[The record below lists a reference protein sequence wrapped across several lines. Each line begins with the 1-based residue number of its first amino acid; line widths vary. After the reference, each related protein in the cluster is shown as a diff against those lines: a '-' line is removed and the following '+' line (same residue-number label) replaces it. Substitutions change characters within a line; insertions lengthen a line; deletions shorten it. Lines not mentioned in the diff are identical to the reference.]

1 MASLDKT
8 KEILAE
14 LIGFPSV
21 SSDSNIDVIQYMAQ
35 RLQDV
40 GADVQLQF
48 APDGQKANLFATIGP
63 ARQGGIVLSG
73 HSDVV
78 PVTDQDWTHEPFMMT
93 EQDGRLY
100 GRGTCDMKGFIAAAL
115 AKAEDYAQRDL
126 TRPVHFSFTYDEE
139 TGCIGAQALAEWLQ
153 ERDIRPAIAIIGE
166 PTMMQVIEGHKG
178 CCEYT
183 THFHG
188 RAGHGSM
195 PDLGVNAVEYAVR
208 YVSRLMELGEELK
221 SRAPANGRFDPP
233 WTTINTGSLTGGTIH
248 NVIPETASVQW
259 EFRPVQNSDF
269 TYVKSQAEEY
279 VRSILLPAMQSVDP
293 AASIT
298 TEIMGEVVGLEPPDV
313 NEARDILMELTG
325 CNQAGVVPFGTE
337 AGIFSALGMS
347 VAVCGPG
354 SIEQAHKPDEFLA
367 VDQLVKCL
375 ALLDGLEANLVTDT
389 ER

>member
-8 KEILAE
+8 KELLAE
-14 LIGFPSV
+14 LIRFPSV
-21 SSDSNIDVIQYMAQ
+21 SSDSNIDVIYFAAQ

-100 GRGTCDMKGFIAAAL
+100 GRGTCDRKGFIAAAV

-269 TYVKSQAEEY
+269 TYVKSQTEEY
-279 VRSILLPAMQSVDP
+279 VRSVLLPAMQSVDP
-293 AASIT
+293 TASIT
-298 TEIMGEVVGLEPPDV
+298 TEIMGEVVGLEPADV

-325 CNQAGVVPFGTE
+325 SNQAGVVPFGTE

-375 ALLDGLEANLVTDT
+375 SMLDGLEANLVANA
-389 ER
+389 E

>member
-1 MASLDKT
+1 MATLDRT
-8 KEILAE
+8 KAILAD
-14 LIGFPSV
+14 LIAYPSI
-21 SSDSNIDVIQYMAQ
+21 SSDSNVEVIGYMAQ
-35 RLQDV
+35 RLQDL

-48 APDGQKANLFATIGP
+48 TPDGQKANLFGTIGP
-63 ARQGGIVLSG
+63 DKPGGIVLSG

-78 PVTDQDWTHEPFMMT
+78 PVDDQDWAHDPFEMI
-93 EQDGRLY
+93 ERDGKLF

-115 AKAEDYAQRDL
+115 AKAEDFTEGAL

-153 ERDIRPAIAIIGE
+153 QHDVRPSMAIIGE

-208 YVSRLMELGEELK
+208 YVARLMEMGEELK
-221 SRAPANGRFDPP
+221 RRAPTNSRFDPP
-233 WTTINTGSLTGGTIH
+233 WTTINTGSLMGGKIH

-259 EFRPVQNSDF
+259 EFRPVQDSDF
-269 TYVKSQAEEY
+269 EYVKSESDNY
-279 VRSILLPAMQSVDP
+279 VRSVLLPAMQRVDP
-293 AASIT
+293 AAEIR
-298 TEIMGEVVGLEPPDV
+298 TEIIGEVAGLEPADI

-325 CNQAGVVPFGTE
+325 SNTSGVVPFGTE
-337 AGIFSALGMS
+337 AGIFGALGMS

-367 VDQLVKCL
+367 IDQLQKCL
-375 ALLDGLEANLVTDT
+375 QMLDGLEKKL
-389 ER
+389 RS

>member
-14 LIGFPSV
+14 LIRFPSV
-21 SSDSNIDVIQYMAQ
+21 SSDSNIDVIHFAAQ

-139 TGCIGAQALAEWLQ
+139 TGCVGAQALAEWLQ

-208 YVSRLMELGEELK
+208 YSRLA
-221 SRAPANGRFDPP
+221 SAP
-233 WTTINTGSLTGGTIH
+233 
-248 NVIPETASVQW
+248 
-259 EFRPVQNSDF
+259 
-269 TYVKSQAEEY
+269 
-279 VRSILLPAMQSVDP
+279 
-293 AASIT
+293 
-298 TEIMGEVVGLEPPDV
+298 
-313 NEARDILMELTG
+313 
-325 CNQAGVVPFGTE
+325 
-337 AGIFSALGMS
+337 IFSANPWIIT
-347 VAVCGPG
+347 AVM
-354 SIEQAHKPDEFLA
+354 LWR
-367 VDQLVKCL
+367 
-375 ALLDGLEANLVTDT
+375 GLSPT
-389 ER
+389 